1 MKAIRFYTY
10 FVFSAL
16 LLLAL
21 FGPRPLPAGAHNL
34 RSSALSLAE
43 PQSDSAAALSRGR
56 TLLKQGHADQAL
68 SYLQNALSLYTQ
80 ANNQRGIAA
89 ASDAL
94 GDLFLVQGQY
104 SVALEHY

>member
-1 MKAIRFYTY
+1 MQEIRFIKYL
-10 FVFSAL
+10 FLPALALVIVGLFQPSFSA
-16 LLLAL
+16 
-21 FGPRPLPAGAHNL
+21 RAHSKT
-34 RSSALSLAE
+34 SSAE
-43 PQSDSAAALSRGR
+43 PQTDSAAALSRGR

-94 GDLFLVQGQY
+94 GDLLMVEGQ
-104 SVALEHY
+104 